1 MCFRENNNGGNKWS
15 YKQACE
21 QSHKKRK
28 DCIVDIFAW
37 TWNIWGGGFSEEL
50 LSENDFETVLATLGC
65 YDYSANVS
73 EAIQKI
79 AADQK
84 YYPKCSSCVIVRW
97 IAKIYQ

>member
-28 DCIVDIFAW
+28 DCIFDIFAW

-84 YYPKCSSCVIVRW
+84 DYPKCSSCVIVRW